1 MITANTSL
9 LNEMTKIRAL
19 NKLLQSDASI
29 YVNYLKIQQSLL
41 NGIQNKIRNIS
52 KDSKDGLNRTGNQFI
67 QLLSL
72 MRQGSS
78 DLKKDLSRISQPLI
92 SGGKVGLSIFGKV
105 LGKSFAV
112 LGKGVFIF
120 AKLIGRGALFGIRL
134 AAGGIIQA
142 FKFIGKGIIG
152 ALSLAGK
159 GAFQILKFIGSGI
172 AGVVKTFAGGIQKI
186 PGLLQKIPIKTFAE
200 QAQGMQELQKRIAG
214 LPQKFCDSA
223 EGLEFLA
230 RQANRARKPIVEYS
244 EAYIS
249 LAKSTKSFVKSPIEV
264 SDALNAM
271 SNALTLGTGNTEQQE
286 SALSELVEGFKKGA
300 LGSEELSGFLKLL
313 SEGDLKKLE
322 SSMGLGCDSLLKLAE
337 EGKITGEQLIKSM
350 RGLGPGWQEQ
360 VNNMPLTLAQVT
372 DKISNRWQ
380 VFLFRLEAKTGI
392 ISKITQL
399 FLDAFQF
406 IEKKVYEFIDEF
418 GGAEAILNSFVDLF
432 LKGFGYIQKV
442 LNWFI
447 KYCGGVKQALTTLGI
462 VFGGL
467 GIASFIAA
475 LTPILVPLGLIIGA
489 LLLVGKVVKDVF
501 AWINGEQSVLGNFFG
516 PWAEF
521 APKIIASWEAFST
534 RMAAIWDT
542 VKLIASNGWNYF
554 SNLINAISPSLNLM
568 WDGVKNIFSGA
579 IDIISGLWDILV
591 GIFTVD
597 PALIIGGF
605 SSLFTGIFNLFVGI
619 IDSVMGL
626 IQGIY
631 IGLKHIVDG
640 ALDSLWNV
648 IKGWIAKIPG
658 AQTLLGADFG
668 STDSNAENIPKE
680 PSKELLANLSGFANF
695 GNEVKGITP
704 AMAANSSS
712 VVNNQQTSNNQITI
726 SVAAGTPKDQVD
738 SIAQAVKNAMA
749 KSSPEKQMI
758 NSVNGGT
765 T

>member
-9 LNEMTKIRAL
+9 LNEMAKIRAL

-29 YVNYLKIQQSLL
+29 YVNYLKIQRSLL
-41 NGIQNKIRNIS
+41 NGIQNKIKEIS
-52 KDSKDGLNRTGNQFI
+52 KDSKDGLNHTGNQFI

-72 MRQGSS
+72 IRQGSG
-78 DLKKDLSRISQPLI
+78 DLKKSLSSVSQPLI
-92 SGGKVGLSIFGKV
+92 RGAKIGLSIFSQVLAKTFTV
-105 LGKSFAV
+105 LGN
-112 LGKGVFIF
+112 
-120 AKLIGRGALFGIRL
+120 GAFRI
-134 AAGGIIQA
+134 
-142 FKFIGKGIIG
+142 FKFVGG
-152 ALSLAGK
+152 
-159 GAFQILKFIGSGI
+159 GI
-172 AGVVKTFAGGIQKI
+172 AGMVKTFAGGIGKI
-186 PGLLQKIPIKTFAE
+186 PGLLQKIPIKTFAI

-223 EGLEFLA
+223 EGLEYLT
-230 RQANRARKPIVEYS
+230 RQANRARKPIAVYG

-249 LAKSTKSFVKSPIEV
+249 LAKNTQSFVNSPIEV

-271 SNALTLGTGNTEQQE
+271 SNALTLGTGNAEQQGA
-286 SALSELVEGFKKGA
+286 ALSGLAEGFKKGA

-322 SSMGLGCDSLLKLAE
+322 LSMGLSGDSLLKLAG
-337 EGKITGEQLIKSM
+337 EGKITGQQLINSM
-350 RGLGPGWQEQ
+350 KGLGPAWQAQ
-360 VNNMPLTLAQVT
+360 VNKLPLTLSQVT

-380 VFLFRLEAKTGI
+380 VFLFRLESKTGI

-418 GGAEAILNSFVDLF
+418 GGAEAILNAFVDLF

-462 VFGGL
+462 VLGGL

-475 LTPILVPLGLIIGA
+475 LTPILVPLGLIIA
-489 LLLVGKVVKDVF
+489 AFLIVGKVVKDVF

-516 PWAEF
+516 PWAEC

-542 VKLIASNGWNYF
+542 VKLIASTGWNYF
-554 SNLINAISPSLNLM
+554 TNLINTISPSLNLM

-597 PALIIGGF
+597 PDLVIGGF
-605 SSLFTGIFNLFVGI
+605 SSLFTGIFDLFVGI
-619 IDSVMGL
+619 IESVVGL

-631 IGLKHIVDG
+631 VGLKSIVDG
-640 ALDSLWNV
+640 ALDALWNV

-658 AQTLLGADFG
+658 AQTFLSAD
-668 STDSNAENIPKE
+668 SSQNEAANTPKD

-704 AMAANSSS
+704 AMAANTSS
-712 VVNNQQTSNNQITI
+712 VVNNQQTSNNQISI
-726 SVAAGTPKDQVD
+726 NVAAGTPSDQYSGVV
-738 SIAQAVKNAMA
+738 QAVKDAMA
-749 KSSPEKQMI
+749 KASPDKQLV
-758 NSVNGGT
+758 NSVNGGST
-765 T
+765 